1 MSWNEWHYYEPAR
14 PQRVKNGIK
23 TKSQRGNIGETWWSK
38 RWIQVLESLGMGA
51 RLNRGRSYA
60 RQGQVISIDVQKS
73 AVKAQVQGSRP
84 MPYSITIGLIPIS
97 DQDWDKVTAV
107 MASQA
112 IFAAKLLSGEMP
124 QNIEQA
130 FAEAQVRLFPKS
142 GKDLITDCSCPDYAN
157 PCKHIAAVYYILAEN
172 FDADPF
178 LIFKLRGRTKEEIIQ
193 TLREKRGNTLSV
205 EKPKAE
211 EIELQPEPAIARLED
226 CLDNFWQ
233 AGEALDSF
241 VTNPAP
247 PQIEVAILKRLGQPP
262 LAIGGENTAKLLAK
276 AYALASQVALRVAL
290 GKPTSKK
297 K

>member
-1 MSWNEWHYYEPAR
+1 MSWNEWNYYEPSR
-14 PQRVKNGIK
+14 PRRVKNGIK
-23 TKSQRGNIGETWWSK
+23 TKSQRGDIGETWWSK

-60 RQGQVISIDVQKS
+60 RRGQVISIDIQKS
-73 AVKAQVQGSRP
+73 AVEAEVQGSRP
-84 MPYSITIGLIPIS
+84 IPYSITIGLIPIS

-130 FAEAQVRLFPKS
+130 FAEAQVSLFPKS

-178 LIFKLRGRTKEEIIQ
+178 LIFRLRGRTKDEIIQ
-193 TLREKRGNTLSV
+193 TLREKRGNTLSG
-205 EKPKAE
+205 EKPKV
-211 EIELQPEPAIARLED
+211 EINELQPESAISRLED

-247 PQIEVAILKRLGQPP
+247 PQIDGAILKRLGQPP
-262 LAIGGENTAKLLAK
+262 LAAGGENTAKLLAK
-276 AYALASQVALRVAL
+276 AYALASQVALQAAL
-290 GKPTSKK
+290 GKPTSKQK
-297 K
+297 